1 MKNID
6 NKLATSSNNNNYI
19 DLMVGIVLMTLMT
32 AWAAAITMGFG
43 FYYSGR
49 YVEEWLLIAIWFH
62 LGCFIVRG
70 LEIVFDGVGCAI
82 RGKHKMKK
90 ESGNR
95 NTYIYHLGEEVY
107 LEKVQG
113 EPEHNGLRGK
123 VTGTKNGLLYGTWG
137 DFGVDP
143 SVDRVVTINN

>member
-1 MKNID
+1 MKNI
-6 NKLATSSNNNNYI
+6 NNSNNNI
-19 DLMVGIVLMTLMT
+19 DLVLNIVLMTLMT
-32 AWAAAITMGFG
+32 AWAVAIAVGFG

-62 LGCFIVRG
+62 MGCFIVKG
-70 LEIVFDGVGCAI
+70 LGIVFDGVGCAI
-82 RGKHKMKK
+82 RAKHKMKK
-90 ESGNR
+90 KSDNR
-95 NTYIYHLGEEVY
+95 NIYVHHLGEEVY

-113 EPEHNGLRGK
+113 EPEYSGLRGK

-143 SVDRVVTINN
+143 SVDSVTIINN